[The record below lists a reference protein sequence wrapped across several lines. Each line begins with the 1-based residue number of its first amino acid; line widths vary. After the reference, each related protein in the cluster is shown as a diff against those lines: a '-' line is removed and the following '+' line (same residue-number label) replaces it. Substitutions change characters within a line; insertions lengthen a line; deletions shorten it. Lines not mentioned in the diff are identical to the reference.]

1 MMGKEAQND
10 GKRSAEWLGKEA
22 QDEGRGIEK
31 KGGKYREDRK
41 KVDKS
46 IQK

>member
-1 MMGKEAQND
+1 MIRKETQND
-10 GKRSAEWLGKEA
+10 GKRSAERLGKEA
-22 QDEGRGIEK
+22 QYKGRGIGK